1 MRNTFVFSCCTGE
14 ASKYL
19 HNEKNSNIHNGRK
32 KQYNKTLCT
41 HQATLT
47 NINTWS
53 ISFYL
58 YFISF
63 HSKILQCV
71 SLKIYIN
78 LKRKTIH
85 INGIWFLYWWSL
97 AEYRL
102 KGKHGDLMKC
112 LQMFAGLNIYFK
124 TEEPLY
130 FLVAV

>member
-1 MRNTFVFSCCTGE
+1 MYPSSNFK
-14 ASKYL
+14 KYKHVVNLILSIL
-19 HNEKNSNIHNGRK
+19 H
-32 KQYNKTLCT
+32 
-41 HQATLT
+41 
-47 NINTWS
+47 
-53 ISFYL
+53 
-58 YFISF
+58 FISF
-63 HSKILQCV
+63 KNTSMCFSK
-71 SLKIYIN
+71 KYIN

-85 INGIWFLYWWSL
+85 INGILFLYWWSL